1 MAHAHLHRIDPK
13 ANMAR
18 FYHVDLVPTLFGE
31 VAVLRQ
37 WGRIGTNG
45 RTTVETL
52 PSIGEAEMS
61 ANRTLRQK
69 MRRGY
74 RQLDPLHLQGDG
86 QLLLSTLDASRP
98 TFRLQTLS

>member
-1 MAHAHLHRIDPK
+1 MAHAHLRRIDPN

-18 FYHVDLVPTLFGE
+18 FYHIDLAPTLFGE
-31 VAVLRQ
+31 VAVLRH

-45 RTTVETL
+45 RTTIETW

-74 RQLDPLHLQGDG
+74 RQLDPLYVQGDG
-86 QLLLSTLDASRP
+86 QLLLINLAASRP